1 MAIKLTST
9 KDAAI
14 NQGVKILV
22 HGPSGSGKT
31 MLCATLPAPTII
43 ISAEAGLL
51 SLRHIDIPVLEVK
64 SVQDVRD
71 AYQYLLSDEGLQ
83 YQAVALDSIT
93 EIAEVCLSHEKAQ
106 SSDPR
111 QAYGALIEH
120 MTSVIKSFRDL
131 PGRHVYMSCK
141 QEHEKDESTGAM
153 LFSPSMP
160 GSKLGPQLPYLFDEV
175 FALRVEKDDDGNL
188 VRWLQTFKD
197 YKYDAKDRSGCLEQ
211 FEPPNLA
218 NVIAKIT
225 QPVNNAA
232 NAA

>member
-9 KDAAI
+9 RDAAI

-31 MLCATLPAPTII
+31 MLCATLPVPTII

-51 SLRHIDIPVLEVK
+51 SLRHTDIPVLEVK
-64 SVQDVRD
+64 SIQDVRD
-71 AYQYLLSDEGLQ
+71 AYQYLLSEEGQQ

-93 EIAEVCLSHEKAQ
+93 EIAEVCLSHEKEKA
-106 SSDPR
+106 SDPR
-111 QAYGALIEH
+111 QAYGALIEN
-120 MTSVIKSFRDL
+120 MTSLIKSFRDL

-141 QEHEKDESTGAM
+141 QDHEKDDSTGAM

-160 GSKLGPQLPYLFDEV
+160 GSKLGPQLPYLFDIV
-175 FALRVEKDDDGNL
+175 LALRVEKDEEGNL
-188 VRWLQTFKD
+188 NRWLQTFKD
-197 YKYDAKDRSGCLEQ
+197 YKYDAKDRSGVLDQ

-218 NVIAKIT
+218 NIISKIQ
-225 QPVNNAA
+225 QPINNAE
-232 NAA
+232 AA